1 MKKLNATILYLLC
14 FLLHACIIDD
24 KNETELPS
32 THITLKVMT
41 VTGNSPST
49 DSETTSFSKLTG
61 YLFKDSLLL
70 KIYQD
75 IALESDGKISLDV
88 PHPDNLKLYLLADAI
103 LSQDCVEEN
112 SSTEADFLN
121 LTTQH
126 LVPPTSPVTNRASE
140 SPAETN
146 IFPRQFFSGMHVI
159 NPTNAT
165 SFNPFVLTRS
175 IGRVDI
181 DASADP
187 LILVDSLHLTPVP
200 TYTNLIKQA
209 DKTSVSATGLLY
221 KKFDSPLTGKQTDV
235 AQLYETDQPVTATIY
250 ARYNNI
256 PVQITTTFPL
266 VKRDYIYTITLRPGT
281 TLKGETSVTPWKD
294 GDITEGIPDISQKI
308 KIDLLQS
315 FFPENV
321 QADAALNT
329 IRISERG
336 GTFEVGFNLPA
347 VDVFE
352 ETTHPGA
359 QIDKSGDNRLR
370 FQIAPRAHGDE
381 EYKVKI
387 RLKSP
392 LTSYFYDSL
401 TVTVAARPYIIPTV
415 KMAGDEWM
423 AFNSYGKGNPGQV
436 YLPFDTEPESLYLN
450 HWEEVMGMFF
460 QWGRREAYA
469 PWDSNITNGSGGNKG
484 SIWNEEQVLP
494 CPDGFH
500 IPSEEE
506 WRKLFPVGVICP
518 GTISING
525 ETITQSI
532 VNANPLNITI
542 HSITGTARLL
552 KMVSSNGN
560 VLYFPLAGQKGDKAY
575 SSNPNFGKG
584 VHYWTN
590 KETGYG
596 YAIPTSYW
604 PGNGNTAVPNY
615 SRKPR
620 EGYCYVRCI
629 KN

>member
-14 FLLHACIIDD
+14 FLLYGCIIDD
-24 KNETELPS
+24 KNETELLS
-32 THITLKVMT
+32 TQVTLKVVT
-41 VTGNSPST
+41 TTGNSSST
-49 DSETTSFSKLTG
+49 DSETTNFSKLTG
-61 YLFKDSLLL
+61 YLFKDNLLL

-75 IALESDGKISLDV
+75 MALGSDGKISLDV
-88 PHPDNLKLYLLADAI
+88 PYPDNLKLYLLADAI
-103 LSQDCVEEN
+103 LSQNCVEEN

-126 LVPPTSPVTNRASE
+126 LVPPTGSVTSQTSE
-140 SPAETN
+140 GPAVPS
-146 IFPRQFFSGMHVI
+146 IFPQPFFSGMQVI
-159 NPTNAT
+159 NLTNAT
-165 SFNPFVLTRS
+165 APNPIVLTRS

-187 LILVDSLHLTPVP
+187 LILVDSLQLSPVP
-200 TYTNLIKQA
+200 THTNLIEQT
-209 DKTSVSATGLLY
+209 DKAAVSATGALY
-221 KKFDSPLTGKQTDV
+221 KKFDAPLTGKQIDV
-235 AQLYETDQPVTATIY
+235 AQLYETDQPVTATIHV
-250 ARYNNI
+250 RYNNV
-256 PVQITTTFPL
+256 PVRVTTTLPL
-266 VKRDYIYTITLRPGT
+266 VKRNHIYTITIQPGT
-281 TLKGETSVTPWKD
+281 PLKGETSVILWND
-294 GDITEGIPDISQKI
+294 GNITEGIPDIRQKI
-308 KIDLLQS
+308 KIDLLHS
-315 FFPENV
+315 SFPENA

-336 GTFEVGFNLPA
+336 GTFEVGFNLPV
-347 VDVFE
+347 VDVLE
-352 ETTHPGA
+352 ETTHPGV
-359 QIDKSGDNRLR
+359 QTDKSGDNRLR

-401 TVTVAARPYIIPTV
+401 TVIVAARPYVIPTV
-415 KMAGDEWM
+415 KMAGVEWM
-423 AFNSYGKGNPGQV
+423 AFNSYGKGNPGQI
-436 YLPFDTEPESLYLN
+436 YLPFDTEPENLYVN

-469 PWDSNITNGSGGNKG
+469 PWDSNITNGAGGNRG

-506 WRKLFPVGVICP
+506 WQKLFPAGVICP

-532 VNANPLNITI
+532 VNANPLNVTI
-542 HSITGTARLL
+542 HSITGKARLL
-552 KMVSSNGN
+552 KMVSSSGN
-560 VLYFPLAGQKGDKAY
+560 VLYFPLAGHKGDKAY
-575 SSNPNFGKG
+575 ASNPNFGMG

-590 KETGYG
+590 KEVGSG
-596 YAIPTSYW
+596 YATPMSYW
-604 PGNGNTAVPNY
+604 PGNGNVAFPIY